1 MEMNDQVASGTE
13 ASPSAKITRD
23 VMARSA
29 KFIFAIARAM
39 MELARPLTS
48 YRVTTAETSRVQSR
62 NFSGAKTAAG
72 GERKRFAFWCVCWR
86 LAVSV
91 SGKGRR

>member
-13 ASPSAKITRD
+13 ASPSAKTTRD

-29 KFIFAIARAM
+29 KFIFAIARAV

-48 YRVTTAETSRVQSR
+48 YRVTTAETLSS
-62 NFSGAKTAAG
+62 AKEGRRRRAQTI
-72 GERKRFAFWCVCWR
+72 RFLVR
-86 LAVSV
+86 LLAPCVSV
-91 SGKGRR
+91 SGRGLR